1 MQKALQ
7 FPLLMFFL
15 FQLWQTGK
23 SFLRI
28 FHGFL
33 LTARVTSTY
42 INLLNTLGDIYV
54 ENTQSI

>member
-15 FQLWQTGK
+15 FQLWQTAK

-33 LTARVTSTY
+33 LTTRVTSTY